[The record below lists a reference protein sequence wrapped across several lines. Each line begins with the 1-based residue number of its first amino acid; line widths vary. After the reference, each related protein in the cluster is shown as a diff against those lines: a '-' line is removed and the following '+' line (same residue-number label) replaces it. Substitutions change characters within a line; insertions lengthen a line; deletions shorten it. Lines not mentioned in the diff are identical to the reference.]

1 MRLSR
6 NRDPERRHSCLRE
19 LRFRNS
25 RTWRSARLPLL
36 FTVFSVCLSACMQ
49 KPEPLRVAQRT
60 AIYERAN
67 LQFVNAALFKP
78 LEAGPTNTL
87 AFKFAPLLIQEV
99 VNTNAAIMPL
109 LVFSE
114 ESKVLLNGKSHD
126 QVIYFWRAPS
136 LANST
141 SPESH
146 AQGIRITLDTSGSP
160 VIWEVLADD
169 SGGELIFVSQSLE
182 ASALKTFGSPLT
194 GRRYAIESS
203 EETTPNALVA
213 RVIEDGPVPMGPIVH
228 LNAGSHNV
236 STLVCRCMPTQAKE
250 LVATQL
256 YALRPSSESKLRP
269 VFGQTGEDAAAR
281 LQRCL
286 RLPLSF

>member
-1 MRLSR
+1 MRLSK
-6 NRDPERRHSCLRE
+6 NRDPERGHSCLRG

-36 FTVFSVCLSACMQ
+36 LTVCSVCLSACAT
-49 KPEPLRVAQRT
+49 KREPLTVGQRT

-67 LQFVNAALFKP
+67 LQFAKAALFKP

-87 AFKFAPLLIQEV
+87 AFRLAPLFIQEV
-99 VNTNAAIMPL
+99 VNTNAAIMPP
-109 LVFSE
+109 LVFFE

-126 QVIYFWRAPS
+126 QVIYFWRAPPP
-136 LANST
+136 ANST
-141 SPESH
+141 GTESL

-182 ASALKTFGSPLT
+182 AAALKTFGSPLP
-194 GRRYAIESS
+194 GRRYASESNA
-203 EETTPNALVA
+203 EIAPNAVVA
-213 RVIEDGPVPMGPIVH
+213 RVIEDGPVTMGPIVH
-228 LNAGSHNV
+228 LNADSHNV

-250 LVATQL
+250 LVATET
-256 YALRPSSESKLRP
+256 YGLRLSSESKLRP